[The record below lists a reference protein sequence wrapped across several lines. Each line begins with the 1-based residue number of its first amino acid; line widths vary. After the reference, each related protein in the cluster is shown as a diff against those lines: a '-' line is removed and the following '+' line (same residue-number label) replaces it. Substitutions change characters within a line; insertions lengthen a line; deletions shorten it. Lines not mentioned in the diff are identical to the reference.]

1 MINLKET
8 FKRATDISM
17 IDFINEFE
25 RLYNNIRKYE
35 IELPA
40 GVLAYRLL
48 KSAEISEDKQQLARA
63 TLTPF
68 SYEWMKR
75 QLKATYNNLSQKI
88 LLPLEVD
95 QHLN

>member
-68 SYEWMKR
+68 SYE
-75 QLKATYNNLSQKI
+75 
-88 LLPLEVD
+88 
-95 QHLN
+95 

>member
-1 MINLKET
+1 MMNLKET

-63 TLTPF
+63 TLMPF
-68 SYEWMKR
+68 SYE
-75 QLKATYNNLSQKI
+75 
-88 LLPLEVD
+88 
-95 QHLN
+95 